1 MSSLRPPPPPSTLTS
16 TTSPSASATG
26 PSRPIKVKLPPS
38 FAKVNRQT
46 SNSSSSSSLS
56 SPSQI
61 HLRRPTLVPQ
71 TPSKPQLQQQQS
83 SQSQTQIPFDAQT
96 AKAQVNDRA
105 VRKIMDLEI
114 ANDSLLAVNTTLENT
129 IREQALNLEQMRKL
143 VGVLKRKLP
152 DSVIDQDLDSV
163 DSMDDDLSVS
173 GATDTANT
181 SAFGSPAGGKR
192 SKTFVD
198 VSTLEKVTAERQNQV
213 LKEMSE

>member
-1 MSSLRPPPPPSTLTS
+1 MSSLRPPPPPFHTDS
-16 TTSPSASATG
+16 TTSPSATG

-38 FAKVNRQT
+38 FAKVK
-46 SNSSSSSSLS
+46 
-56 SPSQI
+56 SPNFEFVI
-61 HLRRPTLVPQ
+61 LFFAFVDVANPLRRPTL
-71 TPSKPQLQQQQS
+71 
-83 SQSQTQIPFDAQT
+83 TQIPFDAQT

-173 GATDTANT
+173 
-181 SAFGSPAGGKR
+181 
-192 SKTFVD
+192 
-198 VSTLEKVTAERQNQV
+198 EREQV

>member
-16 TTSPSASATG
+16 TTSPSASA
-26 PSRPIKVKLPPS
+26 PNRPIKVLT
-38 FAKVNRQT
+38 VNRQT

-56 SPSQI
+56 STSQI

-71 TPSKPQLQQQQS
+71 TPSKPQLQQQQ

-198 VSTLEKVTAERQNQV
+198 VSTLEKATAERVKQV